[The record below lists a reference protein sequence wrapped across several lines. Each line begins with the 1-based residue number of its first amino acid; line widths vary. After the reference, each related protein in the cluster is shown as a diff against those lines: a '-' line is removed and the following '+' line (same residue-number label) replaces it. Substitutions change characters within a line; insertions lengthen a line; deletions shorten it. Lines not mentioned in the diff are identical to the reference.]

1 MNRTDL
7 QKKGH
12 HKPDYLF
19 MLVVL
24 FLVVFGLIIIASA
37 SSVQSF
43 QNFGNNYEYFFH
55 QLLYGALIGVVAFF
69 VFSRIDY
76 HKYRKIALPFFIF
89 AVILLVAVLLGGPV
103 VKGARRWIAL
113 GPLNFQPTEI
123 VKLAVIFYFAAWF
136 SKIGGDVKTW
146 KKGFLPFVA
155 VVAIVCG
162 LVILQPDLGSLLVIA
177 TIATVLYYIAG
188 APWLHL
194 GVMGL
199 SAVAAIGY
207 LIKTAEYR
215 FARLTVF
222 LDPSLDPKGAGYQ
235 INQALLAVG
244 SGGLFGLGLNNS
256 IQKHNYLP
264 EVSTDSIFAVIS
276 EELGM
281 ARALILVALFLILAV
296 RGYQVA
302 KNAPDEFGRLLACG
316 IIAWISFQAFI
327 NIGAILGILP
337 LTGVPLPFISYG
349 SSALIV
355 TLAASG
361 ILLNISRQ
369 TVGRSTRNPIIHSSH
384 SSKKI

>member
-1 MNRTDL
+1 MNRSDFH
-7 QKKGH
+7 KKGH

-24 FLVVFGLIIIASA
+24 FLVVFGLIIVASA

-43 QNFGNNYEYFFH
+43 QNFGNNYEYFYH
-55 QLLYGALIGVVAFF
+55 QLLYGALTGVVAFF
-69 VFSRIDY
+69 IFSRIDY
-76 HKYRKIALPFFIF
+76 HWYRKFTVPFFII
-89 AVILLVAVLLGGPV
+89 AVVLLVAVLIAGPS
-103 VKGARRWIAL
+103 VKGAKRWIDI
-113 GPLNFQPTEI
+113 GPIVFQPTEI
-123 VKLAVIFYFAAWF
+123 VKAAVIFYFAAWF

-155 VVAIVCG
+155 VLAIVCG
-162 LVILQPDLGSLLVIA
+162 LIIKQPDLGSLLVVA
-177 TIATVLYYIAG
+177 TIGTVLYFIAG

-194 GVMGL
+194 GVMAA
-199 SAVAAIGY
+199 SAVAAIAY
-207 LIKTAEYR
+207 LIQTADYR
-215 FARLTVF
+215 VARLTVF

-235 INQALLAVG
+235 INQALLAIG
-244 SGGLFGLGLNNS
+244 SGGILGLGLNNS

-264 EVSTDSIFAVIS
+264 EVSTDSIFAIIS

-281 ARALILVALFLILAV
+281 VRSLVLVVLFLVLAV
-296 RGYQVA
+296 RGYQIA
-302 KNAPDEFGRLLACG
+302 KNAPDEFGRLLAVG
-316 IIAWISFQAFI
+316 IVTWISFQAFI

-369 TVGRSTRNPIIHSSH
+369 TIGRSARSSIIHPT
-384 SSKKI
+384 KKI

>member
-1 MNRTDL
+1 MNRTDFH
-7 QKKGH
+7 KKGQ

-24 FLVVFGLIIIASA
+24 FLVVFGLIVVASA

-43 QNFGNNYEYFFH
+43 QNFGNNYEYFYH
-55 QLLYGALIGVVAFF
+55 QLLYGGLIGVVAFF

-76 HKYRKIALPFFIF
+76 HVYRKYALPFFIF
-89 AVILLVAVLLGGPV
+89 AVVLLVAVLITGPT
-103 VKGARRWIAL
+103 VKGAQRWIVL
-113 GPLNFQPTEI
+113 GPLVFQPTEI
-123 VKLAVIFYFAAWF
+123 VKMAVIFYFAAWF
-136 SKIGGDVKTW
+136 SKIGGDVRTW

-155 VVAIVCG
+155 VLAVACG
-162 LVILQPDLGSLLVIA
+162 LIIKQPDLGSLLVVA
-177 TIATVLYYIAG
+177 TIATVLYFIAG

-194 GVMGL
+194 GVMAA
-199 SAVAAIGY
+199 SAVAAIAY
-207 LIKTAEYR
+207 LIQTADYR
-215 FARLTVF
+215 VARITIF

-235 INQALLAVG
+235 ITQALLAIG

-264 EVSTDSIFAVIS
+264 EVSTDSIFAIIS
-276 EELGM
+276 EEMGLL
-281 ARALILVALFLILAV
+281 RSLVLVALFLVLAF
-296 RGYQVA
+296 RGYQIA
-302 KNAPDEFGRLLACG
+302 KNAPDEFGRLLAVG
-316 IIAWISFQAFI
+316 IITWIAFQAFI

-369 TVGRSTRNPIIHSSH
+369 TIGRGSRNSIIHTP
-384 SSKKI
+384 KKI